1 MNRRLWAWPLLGFLI
16 LILQSTAAGTFS
28 GQIWFDLPLLFIY
41 GIAMLE
47 GANEGA
53 FSGFIFG
60 LIQDVCTGG
69 IFGFHI
75 LTRTLV
81 GFGSGSF
88 RELVYRN
95 NYPYHA
101 LIIFII
107 SLALRILLLVPQYFL
122 AGGWAG
128 LLGPYIRVSLL
139 YSVVNAILAIPLG
152 MVMIALDR
160 WVKAADLKY

>member
-1 MNRRLWAWPLLGFLI
+1 MNRRLWAWPVLGFLI

-28 GQIWFDLPLLFIY
+28 GQIWFDLPLLFVYNIS
-41 GIAMLE
+41 MLE
-47 GANEGA
+47 GANVGA
-53 FSGFIFG
+53 LSGFIFG
-60 LIQDVCTGG
+60 LIQDILTGG

-88 RELVYRN
+88 KELVYRN

-107 SLALRILLLVPQYFL
+107 SMVLRILLLVPQYFL
-122 AGGWAG
+122 GRWLGGTAGAVHAHR
-128 LLGPYIRVSLL
+128 L
-139 YSVVNAILAIPLG
+139 VV
-152 MVMIALDR
+152 
-160 WVKAADLKY
+160 